1 MKKFVIILVVAS
13 ALIFII
19 VLSVA
24 TFIAFKVVGPTT
36 ATINKD
42 LEAYINHVVRIP
54 EGIQRPSI
62 DYSEIKYFW
71 EMETLEKEV
80 TGVNFMY
87 TPAYSK
93 NQNSIEATLEIPQ
106 NSDPSIFN
114 KVLPAVISDEQSLK
128 SAQDPP
134 KANLA
139 ANPAAGYKSISLST
153 LPSTGQTTK
162 IIWEFSKNDLPEDLQ
177 KSYQKLQKFPEPIL
191 SILYGLPHFLISLV
205 QG

>member
-1 MKKFVIILVVAS
+1 MKKFVLILLVSAILV
-13 ALIFII
+13 FIAF
-19 VLSVA
+19 LFTA
-24 TFIAFKVVGPTT
+24 TFIAFKVVRPTT
-36 ATINKD
+36 IKINKD
-42 LEAYINHVVRIP
+42 LEAYLNHVVRIP

-80 TGVNFMY
+80 TGVNFKY

-93 NQNSIEATLEIPQ
+93 NQSSVEATLEIPP

-114 KVLPAVISDEQSLK
+114 KVMPAVISDEQSLK

-134 KANLA
+134 KANLT
-139 ANPAAGYKSISLST
+139 ANPAVGYKSISLST
-153 LPSTGQTTK
+153 LSSTGQTTK
-162 IIWEFSKNDLPEDLQ
+162 IVWEFNKNDLPEDLQ

-191 SILYGLPHFLISLV
+191 GILYGIPHFLASLV